1 MNAKTLNRLIYLAA
15 LTGAAQYVI
24 QGAMASGATLASFP
38 AWFLIADYALWAVR
52 AFVEAS
58 VIVALFQ
65 VEPKTARHSRLLL
78 AFEVALIA
86 LITLT
91 LGPALYALGRGLTM
105 AATLGA
111 SAFLAWNLAIASYA
125 PLMMAASGAAYR
137 VAMYTPP
144 LPPLPAIPARV
155 EDENPGASYEE
166 LLQAP
171 AVDDLRELLQAVPAP
186 APFPATVQRGKRAQI
201 RALHAQHPD
210 WSNAQLAQAA
220 GCHISTVG
228 RALP

>member
-1 MNAKTLNRLIYLAA
+1 MSNKILNRLIYLAA

-111 SAFLAWNLAIASYA
+111 GAFLAWNLAIASYA

-144 LPPLPAIPARV
+144 LPVQLPAA
-155 EDENPGASYEE
+155 DEA
-166 LLQAP
+166 L
-171 AVDDLRELLQAVPAP
+171 PAP

-201 RALHAQHPD
+201 RALHAQHPE
-210 WSNAQLAQAA
+210 WNRAQLAQAA
-220 GCHISTVG
+220 GCHPSTVG

>member
-1 MNAKTLNRLIYLAA
+1 MTTRRLSWLIGLAA

-24 QGAMASGATLASFP
+24 QGAMASGANLATFP
-38 AWFLIADYALWAVR
+38 GWFLIADYALWAVR

-65 VEPKTARHSRLLL
+65 VEPRTPGHARLLL

-91 LGPALYALGRGLTM
+91 LGPALYALGQGRTM
-105 AATLGA
+105 AETLPGA
-111 SAFLAWNLAIASYA
+111 WLLAWNLAIASYT

-144 LPPLPAIPARV
+144 LQQAIPA
-155 EDENPGASYEE
+155 PE
-166 LLQAP
+166 L
-171 AVDDLRELLQAVPAP
+171 
-186 APFPATVQRGKRAQI
+186 FTNKRARVRQL
-201 RALHAQHPD
+201 AGEHPD
-210 WSNAQLAQAA
+210 WSRAELARAA
-220 GCHISTVG
+220 GCDVSTVT
-228 RALP
+228 RALHDV

>member
-1 MNAKTLNRLIYLAA
+1 MSNKILNRLIYLAA

-111 SAFLAWNLAIASYA
+111 GAFLAWNLAIASYA

-144 LPPLPAIPARV
+144 LPVQLPVA
-155 EDENPGASYEE
+155 DENPGASYDA

-171 AVDDLRELLQAVPAP
+171 AVDDLRELQAVPAP

>member
-1 MNAKTLNRLIYLAA
+1 MNPKTLNRLIYLAA
-15 LTGAAQYVI
+15 LTVAAQYVV
-24 QGAMASGATLASFP
+24 QGAMASGATLHSFP
-38 AWFLIADYALWAVR
+38 AWFLVADYALWAVR

-65 VEPKTARHSRLLL
+65 VEPKTPRHARLLL
-78 AFEVALIA
+78 AFETALIA

-91 LGPALYALGRGLTM
+91 LGPALYALGQGQTM
-105 AATLGA
+105 AATLRGGWL
-111 SAFLAWNLAIASYA
+111 LAWNLALASYT

-144 LPPLPAIPARV
+144 LQPAIPAPALFTDKRSRV
-155 EDENPGASYEE
+155 RQLA
-166 LLQAP
+166 
-171 AVDDLRELLQAVPAP
+171 RE
-186 APFPATVQRGKRAQI
+186 
-201 RALHAQHPD
+201 HPD

>member
-1 MNAKTLNRLIYLAA
+1 MTTRRLSWLIGLAA

-24 QGAMASGATLASFP
+24 QGAMASGANLATFP
-38 AWFLIADYALWAVR
+38 GWFLIADYALWAVR

-65 VEPKTARHSRLLL
+65 VEPRTPGHARLLL

-91 LGPALYALGRGLTM
+91 LGPALYALGQGRTM
-105 AATLGA
+105 AETLPGA
-111 SAFLAWNLAIASYA
+111 WLLAWNLAIASYT

-144 LPPLPAIPARV
+144 LQRAIPA
-155 EDENPGASYEE
+155 PE
-166 LLQAP
+166 L
-171 AVDDLRELLQAVPAP
+171 
-186 APFPATVQRGKRAQI
+186 FTNKRARVRQL
-201 RALHAQHPD
+201 AGEHPD
-210 WSNAQLAQAA
+210 WSRAELARAA
-220 GCHISTVG
+220 GCDVSTVT
-228 RALP
+228 RALHDV

>member
-1 MNAKTLNRLIYLAA
+1 MSNKILNRLIYLAA

-111 SAFLAWNLAIASYA
+111 GAFLAWNLAIASYA

-144 LPPLPAIPARV
+144 LPVLPA
-155 EDENPGASYEE
+155 
-166 LLQAP
+166 QA
-171 AVDDLRELLQAVPAP
+171 DDALPAP
-186 APFPATVQRGKRAQI
+186 APFPATVQREGKRAQI

-210 WSNAQLAQAA
+210 WSNVQLAQAA
-220 GCHISTVG
+220 GCHPSTVG
-228 RALP
+228 RAL

>member
-1 MNAKTLNRLIYLAA
+1 MSNKILNRLIYLAA

-24 QGAMASGATLASFP
+24 PGALASGATLASFP
-38 AWFLIADYALWAVR
+38 TWFLIADYALWAVR

-111 SAFLAWNLAIASYA
+111 GAFLAWNLAIASYA

-144 LPPLPAIPARV
+144 LPPLPVIPARV
-155 EDENPGASYEE
+155 ADENPGASYEE

-171 AVDDLRELLQAVPAP
+171 AVDDLRELQAVPAP

-201 RALHAQHPD
+201 RALHAQHPE

-228 RALP
+228 RAL